1 MQYYILLFL
10 SVTTFSFAQELKD
23 TEIETVSVKSKPK
36 VATILK
42 RLNKQLLKKT
52 DSTSFIFDLRQV
64 NLKNSDTIINRREEQ
79 IIKITNFNN
88 TFSKKNVVENKNNW
102 FTNFKEIFKNYST
115 EE

>member
-42 RLNKQLLKKT
+42 RLNKQLLK
-52 DSTSFIFDLRQV
+52 LA
-64 NLKNSDTIINRREEQ
+64 
-79 IIKITNFNN
+79 
-88 TFSKKNVVENKNNW
+88 
-102 FTNFKEIFKNYST
+102 
-115 EE
+115 